1 MMKKSVLIGALVGI
15 STVAAAQSHT
25 IANAR
30 TAKADGH
37 AGSEALLEHM
47 QAPLGSV
54 ARGTSFWSEDF
65 SGGSIPAGW
74 TNVDDLTAAPTPLV
88 TFVWSNDP
96 AAVAPAALGYVP
108 SANFNAAGANNG
120 YIWANSDRGLASA
133 PAGNHM
139 TRLTTTAIDCSL
151 QPTVLLTFDGLIG
164 VFDLDASD
172 FVKVRVSTDLTN
184 WTDFQPFPCLVTGAA
199 APPCTRW
206 SGNPEEVRVDITS
219 AAANQPVVYIQFQWE
234 GGWEYFWAIDNI
246 VLSQLPDYERA
257 LTNAFMTHID
267 GGYEYHIIPQNQ
279 FGSTITLGADVTNQ
293 GANAQTNVTIT
304 ATVNPGG
311 ITGTQT
317 FANVDP
323 GTTVTMSQSVNVP
336 ALAEGNYTID
346 YSVSSDQDGL
356 ETNPDNDSY
365 TRTFRVNNLNYSLDG
380 KGIHPAGIEN
390 LTSLGSNSFT
400 GAADG
405 LEVMTYY
412 QCRVATPVY
421 AIRAELAAGTVAGSA
436 IIASI
441 HDTLNVLQNDNLN
454 QPIAQTDII
463 NVTAADVTNGYVI
476 ADFSPAPVNLAPN
489 GYYASV
495 RLLSNNNANIIR
507 IVDDVT
513 VPQPNIASLIY
524 IPNDAVY
531 GNGNALAVRM
541 VLDPTI
547 GIQENRELVGV
558 GMYPNPTNGVL
569 NFTTIW
575 GGNHAIEVLD
585 LLGSQVKTLR
595 LNGNGIIDLTGMAK
609 GVYMVRVEHANG
621 TMVQRVALD

>member
-1 MMKKSVLIGALVGI
+1 MKKSVLIGALVGI

-47 QAPLGSV
+47 QAPQGSA
-54 ARGTSFWSEDF
+54 ARGTTFWSEDF

-74 TNVDDLTAAPTPLV
+74 TNVDNQTVAPTPLV

-108 SANFNAAGANNG
+108 SANFNAPGANNG
-120 YIWANSDRGLASA
+120 YLWANSDRGLTAA
-133 PAGNHM
+133 PVGNHL

-151 QPTVLLTFDGLIG
+151 QPTVQLSFDGLIG

-184 WTDFQPFPCLVTGAA
+184 WTDFAPFPCLVTGAA

-206 SGNPEEVRVDITS
+206 SGNPDEVRLNISS
-219 AAANQPVVYIQFQWE
+219 AAANQPVVYLQFQWE

-246 VLSQLPDYERA
+246 VLSQLPDYERN

-267 GGYEYHIIPQNQ
+267 GGYEFHTIPQNQ
-279 FGSTITLGADVTNQ
+279 FGSSITLGADVTNQ
-293 GANAQTNVTIT
+293 GANAQTNLTVT

-311 ITGTQT
+311 LTGSQT

-323 GTTVTMSQSVNVP
+323 GATVSMSQTVNIGT
-336 ALAEGNYTID
+336 LAEGDYTIS
-346 YSVSSDQDGL
+346 YSLTSDQDGL

-365 TRTFRVNNLNYSLDG
+365 TRTFRVNNLSYALDG
-380 KGIHPAGIEN
+380 KGIHPTAIEN

-412 QCRVATPVY
+412 QCRVPTAVY
-421 AIRAELAAGTVAGSA
+421 AIRAELAAGTQAGSA

-454 QPIAQTDII
+454 QPISQTDVITL
-463 NVTAADVTNGYVI
+463 TATDVTNGYVI
-476 ADFSPAPVNLAPN
+476 ATFDNPVNLGVNA
-489 GYYASV
+489 YYASV
-495 RLLSNNNANIIR
+495 RLLSNNNANVIR

-524 IPNDAVY
+524 IPNDVVY
-531 GNGNALAVRM
+531 TNGNASAVRL

-547 GIQENRELVGV
+547 GIQESRELVGV
-558 GMYPNPTNGVL
+558 GMYPNPTTGLL

-585 LLGSQVKTLR
+585 ILGNQVMTQR
-595 LNGNGIIDLTGMAK
+595 LNGNGTIDLTGMAK